1 MRLITGA
8 LLVTFASTSTD
19 VLSSYTTRYFGAAV
33 WAMAVLSRAVARFG
47 RAVDE
52 SERKLD
58 EIRTRMDALSGKEP
72 PDKDDA

>member
-1 MRLITGA
+1 MPGQHTVLLLIAGGAVILA
-8 LLVTFASTSTD
+8 LL
-19 VLSSYTTRYFGAAV
+19 GAAV